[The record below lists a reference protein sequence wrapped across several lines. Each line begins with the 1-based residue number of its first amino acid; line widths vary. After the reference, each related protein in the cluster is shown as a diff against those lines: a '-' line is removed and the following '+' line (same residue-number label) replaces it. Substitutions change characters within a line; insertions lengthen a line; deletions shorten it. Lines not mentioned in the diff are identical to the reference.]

1 MKDLLYK
8 LKHDN
13 SIYVKDF
20 ESTIKSNKEKYGNDI
35 INYSDDDGYTALMY
49 ACEKGYFEIVEFS
62 LKEGVDVNK
71 QNHKVDGYRNALEI
85 TASVLQSRLDYINK
99 DGKNKYECIKENFAT
114 FAKIIEILIKYGVE
128 VLESRAIMCGE
139 TESCNYIKEIYLLE
153 QVESGNLEKLQQCI
167 GKGLDVNFRYSNEKT
182 ALMSAC
188 QNGHYEVVLTLITA
202 GADINAKDTKGKSV
216 LQYAAEG
223 GNVKIM
229 ELLLSQGAD
238 RSVKE

>member
-49 ACEKGYFEIVEFS
+49 ACEKGYFEIVEFL
-62 LKEGVDVNK
+62 LKDGADVNK

-85 TASVLQSRLDYINK
+85 TASILQSRLDYINK
-99 DGKNKYECIKENFAT
+99 DGKNKYECIKENFAI

-139 TESCNYIKEIYLLE
+139 TESCNYIKGVYLLE

-167 GKGLDVNFRYSNEKT
+167 GKGLDGNFRYSNRIT
-182 ALMSAC
+182 ALMYAC
-188 QNGHYEVVLTLITA
+188 KNGNFEVAITLISA
-202 GADINAKDTKGKSV
+202 GADINAKDNNGKSV
-216 LQYAAEG
+216 LNYAAEG
-223 GNVKIM
+223 GNMEIM
-229 ELLLSQGAD
+229 KLLLAQGAN
-238 RSVKE
+238 RGTKE